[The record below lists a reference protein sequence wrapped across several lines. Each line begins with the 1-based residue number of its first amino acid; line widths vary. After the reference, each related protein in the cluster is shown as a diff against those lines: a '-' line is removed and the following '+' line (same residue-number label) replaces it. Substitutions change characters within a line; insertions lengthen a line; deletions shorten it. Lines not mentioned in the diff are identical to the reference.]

1 MGGYFEFV
9 WPHSYSKKRI
19 QHKIRNCRIKK
30 QGEEPEYWHLTVL
43 DIDVPEV
50 SSSEIREK
58 LENGVDVSHLL
69 P

>member
-1 MGGYFEFV
+1 VKPGIAEL
-9 WPHSYSKKRI
+9 
-19 QHKIRNCRIKK
+19 KK

-43 DIDVPEV
+43 DIDIDVPEV

>member
-1 MGGYFEFV
+1 MAGWGDDIDEEL
-9 WPHSYSKKRI
+9 
-19 QHKIRNCRIKK
+19 KK

-43 DIDVPEV
+43 DIDVPEI

-58 LENGVDVSHLL
+58 LENGEDVSHLL